1 MSRVLIIADTH
12 APCMLERYPY
22 WLKTIYEQW
31 SCDRVVH
38 IGDLVDW
45 ASISYHPKAP
55 SLKNSEVEFEQAMD
69 QVQALYKL
77 FPRVDW
83 LIGNHDALS
92 ERQALD
98 CGLPTLV
105 LKDYAKLWKVDKWTV
120 HPRFADLMIDGIIYR
135 HGDKGRGGAMPAF
148 SNAQSEFA
156 KGLVQ
161 GHWHA
166 SAGVMYGA
174 NKNRRY
180 FGLQVGCGINISK
193 SAMDYGKKF
202 SKRPVLGCGIVIDGK
217 FPLFEPMEL

>member
-1 MSRVLIIADTH
+1 
-12 APCMLERYPY
+12 MLDSYPF

-31 SCDRVVH
+31 SCDRVVM

-55 SLKNSEVEFEQAMD
+55 SLKNSEFEFEQAME
-69 QVQALYKL
+69 QVQTLYKL
-77 FPRVDW
+77 FPKADW

-120 HPRFADLMIDGIIYR
+120 HPRFADLIIDGIIYR
-135 HGDKGRGGAMPAF
+135 HGDKGRGGFFPAL
-148 SNAQSEFA
+148 SNALLEFTSV
-156 KGLVQ
+156 VQ
-161 GHWHA
+161 GHYH
-166 SAGVMYGA
+166 SVGGVMYNA
-174 NKNRRY
+174 NNKAKY
-180 FGLQVGCGINISK
+180 FGLQVGCGINISR